1 LDPDPK
7 LCGKWD
13 PDPKKIVTDPQHWIH
28 FSTSPVGMPAI
39 FSRSQR
45 HIKLIQD
52 FVSGYRNED
61 MKQNLMLVARDN
73 RKKLKKTMTKEE
85 LKNV

>member
-1 LDPDPK
+1 
-7 LCGKWD
+7 
-13 PDPKKIVTDPQHWIH
+13 
-28 FSTSPVGMPAI
+28 MPAI
-39 FSRSQR
+39 FSRSQQ

-73 RKKLKKTMTKEE
+73 RKKLKKSMTKEE